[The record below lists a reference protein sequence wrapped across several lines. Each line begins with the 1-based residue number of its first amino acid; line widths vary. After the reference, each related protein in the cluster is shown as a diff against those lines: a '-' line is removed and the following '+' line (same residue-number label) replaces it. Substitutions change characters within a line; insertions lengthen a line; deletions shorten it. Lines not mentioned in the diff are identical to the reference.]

1 MKFTVKQ
8 YAQSLMEVLESTAPK
23 QQDRV
28 IDNFINI
35 LQTNGDSAAYEK
47 IVAEVE
53 KLMSEHAETSKVT
66 VTTAGDTNV
75 TPALLKELNQFSK
88 SKMEVTKVA
97 DEEIL
102 GGVVIRVDDTLID
115 ASLKTQLDN
124 LEENLRN

>member
-1 MKFTVKQ
+1 MIFTVKQ

-28 IDNFINI
+28 IDNFISI

-47 IVAEVE
+47 IVTEVE
-53 KLMSEHAETSKVT
+53 KLMSENAETSKVT
-66 VTTAGDTNV
+66 ITTAGDTNV

>member
-88 SKMEVTKVA
+88 SKMEVTKVT

>member
-8 YAQSLMEVLESTAPK
+8 YAQSLMEVLENTAPK

-35 LQTNGDSAAYEK
+35 LQTNGDSSAYEK

-53 KLMSEHAETSKVT
+53 KLMNEYVETSKVT
-66 VTTAGDTNV
+66 ITTAGDTNV
-75 TPALLKELNQFSK
+75 TPSLLKELNQFSK
-88 SKMEVTKVA
+88 SKMEVTKVT

-124 LEENLRN
+124 LEESLTN